1 MKKFVFT
8 YHDNWTEPTQEIMD
22 AWMTWF
28 GAIGES
34 IVDGGNPFG
43 PGKEFMRGAVKDL
56 SPEQSPATGYTIV
69 NAESMDAAIKLLEG
83 CPILDDGSIH
93 VYEAMSM

>member
-22 AWMTWF
+22 AWMGWF
-28 GAIGES
+28 AAIGEN

-43 PGKEFMRGAVKDL
+43 PGKEFTRSAVKDL
-56 SPEQSPATGYTIV
+56 ASEKSPATGYTIV

-83 CPILDDGSIH
+83 CPVGDDGSVH